1 MNMKVKLKT
10 TMKLGIDS
18 VAREARQWPPQAA
31 RAPKAPSPPQELGT
45 PNPRAARVRIPSLL
59 YYSLQ
64 SDVASFPLSLA
75 SKFLPL

>member
-1 MNMKVKLKT
+1 MKT
-10 TMKLGIDS
+10 DN

-59 YYSLQ
+59 TKQ
-64 SDVASFPLSLA
+64 AQNG
-75 SKFLPL
+75 